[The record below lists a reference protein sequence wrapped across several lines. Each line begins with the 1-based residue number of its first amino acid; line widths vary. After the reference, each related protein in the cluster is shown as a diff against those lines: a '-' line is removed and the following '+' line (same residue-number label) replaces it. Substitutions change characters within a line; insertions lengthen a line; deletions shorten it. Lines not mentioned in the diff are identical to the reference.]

1 MKQCDI
7 EGTKLGDHPLAVPL
21 KSVRVTSSDGRV
33 TALMQNVTH
42 EYCDKKMYVWFA
54 VNPETSE
61 GVKHV
66 FERHSIFQIEKS

>member
-1 MKQCDI
+1 MKECDL
-7 EGTKLGDHPLAVPL
+7 EGTRLADSKLAVPL
-21 KSVRVTSSDGRV
+21 KSVRVTSRDGRV

-42 EYCDKKMYVWFA
+42 EFCDEKMYVWFA

-66 FERHSIFQIEKS
+66 FERHATFQIEKW